1 MKRQFFSIFAAGSL
15 VVMLA
20 AAPLFA
26 QSTQTMKAQIPFG
39 FVVGNRTF
47 PAGEYTVGPAGAVL
61 QIRSTDGKKSIYA
74 LHRSVQRPVT
84 ESQWR
89 LVFNQYGDT
98 YFLSELWRPGDN
110 TGQQLVMSSHEREL
124 AQSKATLQVKSL
136 VAQQR

>member
-1 MKRQFFSIFAAGSL
+1 
-15 VVMLA
+15 MLA

-26 QSTQTMKAQIPFG
+26 QTTQTMKAQIPFA
-39 FVVGNRTF
+39 FAVGNRTF

-89 LVFNQYGDT
+89 LVFNHYGDT
-98 YFLSELWRPGDN
+98 YFLSELWGPGDN
-110 TGQQLVMSSHEREL
+110 TGQQLVMSPREREL
-124 AQSKATLQVKSL
+124 AQGKSEIRTL
-136 VAQQR
+136 VAEQR